1 MVIKQFQ
8 TCVFFNK
15 QNSQFTFQ
23 QILQQV
29 HVLVNH
35 SLTSI
40 KKNQKQ
46 TRDNIYMSYDTPK
59 KKNNNTDDCNRQ
71 NSIWIDCCFNKT
83 CEFGHTLTG

>member
-1 MVIKQFQ
+1 MVIKQYQ

-35 SLTSI
+35 SSI
-40 KKNQKQ
+40 KKIKNKQ
-46 TRDNIYMSYDTPK
+46 ETISICHMILQK
-59 KKNNNTDDCNRQ
+59 KKIITQLTAKDKTQ
-71 NSIWIDCCFNKT
+71 YELIAVSIRHVSSD
-83 CEFGHTLTG
+83 TL

>member
-35 SLTSI
+35 SSI

-59 KKNNNTDDCNRQ
+59 KEIITQLTAKDKTQ
-71 NSIWIDCCFNKT
+71 YELIAVSIRHVSSD
-83 CEFGHTLTG
+83 TL

>member
-35 SLTSI
+35 SSI

-59 KKNNNTDDCNRQ
+59 KKIITQLTAKDKTQ
-71 NSIWIDCCFNKT
+71 YELIAVSIRHVSSD
-83 CEFGHTLTG
+83 TL